1 MDKEKKQ
8 CNDCTGDIFERVET
22 AMTKTITTEM
32 EGEIRDIV
40 YEYFSEECDVA
51 REDLNDDTDIIEELE
66 GDSLML
72 LSLLELVRKKY
83 QLSIELKTLGK
94 YLMDKPANTLGQVIH
109 LTKAIIQ
116 HGNNIVNVQL

>member
-1 MDKEKKQ
+1 
-8 CNDCTGDIFERVET
+8 
-22 AMTKTITTEM
+22 MTQPITPEI
-32 EGEIRDIV
+32 ENEIRDMV
-40 YEYFSEECDVA
+40 YDYFSEECDIDK
-51 REDLNDDTDIIEELE
+51 EELKDETDIIEELE

-83 QLSIELKTLGK
+83 DLTIELKTLGRH
-94 YLMDKPANTLGQVIH
+94 LMEKPANSLGQVIN

>member
-1 MDKEKKQ
+1 MRQ
-8 CNDCTGDIFERVET
+8 
-22 AMTKTITTEM
+22 ITSEM
-32 EGEIRDIV
+32 ETEIRDMV
-40 YEYFSEECDVA
+40 FDYFSEECDIDK
-51 REDLNDDTDIIEELE
+51 EELGDNTDIIEELE

-83 QLSIELKTLGK
+83 DLTIELKTLGRH
-94 YLMDKPANTLGQVIH
+94 LMEKPANTLGQVIH